1 MVTEI
6 EYNSVS
12 KWLRS
17 QALNKAK
24 ISSENK
30 GFMSNTST
38 YDPANPLIVQGDR
51 TLLLEVQSPRFS
63 AAREAIGPFAELEK
77 SPEYIHTYR
86 ITPLSLWNAAAAGL
100 PAATMVE
107 RLREFA
113 KYPVPQ
119 NVIADVHE
127 LAGRWGRLRL
137 ESQNDELLLIA
148 DEQALLIELSR
159 RDEIRPLLGEPR
171 GWGMVSVPGGNRG
184 LLKQA
189 LINAGWPAEDLAGYV
204 EGEPFPI
211 GLRLGEFNVRD
222 YQREAAEAFFAGG
235 DVRGGSGVVVL
246 PPGAGKTVV
255 GLAAMALVGQST
267 LILTTNRTS
276 VSQWHRELL
285 KKTNVQEHQIAEYT
299 GDTKNI
305 GPVTLSTYQM
315 LTHRPEKNGELPHLR
330 LFSERE
336 WGLIVY
342 DEVHTLP
349 APVFRATSAIQA
361 RRRLGL
367 TATLVREDGRE
378 ADVFS
383 LIGPKK
389 YDVPW
394 RDLEQRGWIA
404 EAFCTEVRVSLPED
418 ERMAYATAIPRDMYR
433 IAAENSRK
441 LPLVRAIMQ
450 QHAGARTL
458 VIGQYIDQLKFISDN
473 LAAPL
478 ITGKTPQKERER
490 LFEAFRQGDEQLL
503 VLSKVGNFALDLPDA
518 DLLIQVS
525 GTFGS
530 RQEEAQRLGRILRP
544 KDDQRS
550 AHFYTIVT
558 RDTQELDFAHNRQL
572 FLAEQ
577 GYSYHILDADELTN
591 TAPRT

>member
-1 MVTEI
+1 
-6 EYNSVS
+6 
-12 KWLRS
+12 
-17 QALNKAK
+17 
-24 ISSENK
+24 
-30 GFMSNTST
+30 MSNTAT
-38 YDPANPLIVQGDR
+38 YAPANPLIVQSDR
-51 TLLLEVQSPRFS
+51 TLLLEVQSPRFA

-100 PAATMVE
+100 PAQAMVE
-107 RLREFA
+107 RLKDFA

-119 NVIADVHE
+119 NVVADVYE

-137 ESQNDELLLIA
+137 ESQDDELLLIA

-159 RDEIRPLLGEPR
+159 RDEIRPLLGELR
-171 GWGMVSVPGGNRG
+171 GWGMVSVPSGNRG

-204 EGEPFPI
+204 DGEAFAI
-211 GLRLGEFNVRD
+211 GLRLGEFHVRD

-285 KKTNVQEHQIAEYT
+285 KKTSVEEHQIAEYT

-315 LTHRPEKNGELPHLR
+315 LTHRLEKNGDLPHLR

-336 WGLIVY
+336 WGLIIY
-342 DEVHTLP
+342 DEVHMLP
-349 APVFRATSAIQA
+349 APVFRATSEIQA

-404 EAFCTEVRVSLPED
+404 EASCTEVRVSLPED
-418 ERMAYATAIPRDMYR
+418 ERMAYATAIPREMYR

-441 LPLVRAIMQ
+441 LPLAHAIIQ
-450 QHAGARTL
+450 QHEGAQTL
-458 VIGQYIDQLKFISDN
+458 VIGQYIDQLKYISDN

-478 ITGKTPQKERER
+478 ISGKTPQKERER
-490 LFEAFRQGDEQLL
+490 LFEAFRQGQEQLL

-544 KDDQRS
+544 KPDGRT

-577 GYSYHILDADELTN
+577 GYSYHILDANELLT
-591 TAPRT
+591 P

>member
-1 MVTEI
+1 MTQ
-6 EYNSVS
+6 SAPS
-12 KWLRS
+12 
-17 QALNKAK
+17 
-24 ISSENK
+24 
-30 GFMSNTST
+30 
-38 YDPANPLIVQGDR
+38 YDPANPLIVQSDR
-51 TLLLEVQSPRFS
+51 TLLLEVNSPRFA
-63 AAREAIGPFAELEK
+63 AAREAIAPFAELEK

-100 PAATMVE
+100 PADTMVE
-107 RLREFA
+107 RLRAFA

-119 NVIADVHE
+119 NIVADVHE

-137 ESQNDELLLIA
+137 EARDGELLLIA
-148 DEQALLIELSR
+148 DEQALLVELSR
-159 RDEIRPLLGEPR
+159 RDEIRPLLGAPR
-171 GWGMVSVPGGNRG
+171 GWGMVAVPGGNRG

-204 EGEPFPI
+204 EGEAFAVE
-211 GLRLGEFNVRD
+211 LRLDHFHVRD
-222 YQREAAEAFFAGG
+222 YQRDAAEAFFAGG

-255 GLAAMALVGQST
+255 GMVVMALVGQST

-276 VSQWHRELL
+276 VNQWRRELL
-285 KKTNVQEHQIAEYT
+285 RKTDVPEQQIAEYT
-299 GDTKNI
+299 GERKGI
-305 GPVTLSTYQM
+305 APVTISTYQM
-315 LTHRPEKNGELPHLR
+315 LTHRPEKDGDFPHLR
-330 LFSERE
+330 LFAERE

-342 DEVHTLP
+342 DEVHLLP
-349 APVFRATSAIQA
+349 APVFRATAEIQA

-404 EAFCTEVRVSLPED
+404 EAACTEVRVSLPAD
-418 ERMAYATAIPRDMYR
+418 ERMAYATAAPRDMYR

-441 LPLVRAIMQ
+441 LPLLRAIMDR
-450 QHAGARTL
+450 HDGAPTL
-458 VIGQYIDQLKFISDN
+458 IIGQYLAQLQYIADN

-478 ITGKTPQKERER
+478 ITGKTAQRER
-490 LFEAFRQGDEQLL
+490 DRLFDAFRQGDEMVL

-518 DLLIQVS
+518 ELLIQVS

-544 KDDQRS
+544 KADGRA

-577 GYSYHILDADELTN
+577 GYSYHILDADELME
-591 TAPRT
+591 

>member
-1 MVTEI
+1 M
-6 EYNSVS
+6 
-12 KWLRS
+12 S
-17 QALNKAK
+17 QPPA
-24 ISSENK
+24 SY
-30 GFMSNTST
+30 T
-38 YDPANPLIVQGDR
+38 PANPLIVQGDR
-51 TLLLEVQSPRFS
+51 TLLLEVQSPHFVE
-63 AAREAIGPFAELEK
+63 AREAIAPFAELEK

-100 PAATMVE
+100 PAEAMIE
-107 RLREFA
+107 RVQAFA

-119 NVIADVHE
+119 NVVADIRE

-137 ESQNDELLLIA
+137 EEADGELLLISG
-148 DEQALLIELSR
+148 DVALLTELAR
-159 RDEIRPLLGEPR
+159 RSEIAALLGPR
-171 GWGMVSVPGGNRG
+171 RGQDAYALPPGHRG

-189 LINAGWPAEDLAGYV
+189 LIAAGWPAEDLAGYV
-204 EGEPFPI
+204 EGESFPVR
-211 GLRLGEFNVRD
+211 LRFDRFHVRD
-222 YQREAAEAFFAGG
+222 YQRDAAEAFFAGG

-255 GLAAMALVGQST
+255 GLAAMALIGQST

-276 VSQWHRELL
+276 VNQWRRELL
-285 KKTNVQEHQIAEYT
+285 KKTDVPEPQIAEYT
-299 GDTKNI
+299 GERKGI
-305 GPVTLSTYQM
+305 APITLSTYQM
-315 LTHRPEKNGELPHLR
+315 LTHRPVKDGDQPHLR

-336 WGLIVY
+336 WGLIIY
-342 DEVHTLP
+342 DEVHLLP
-349 APVFRATSAIQA
+349 APVFRATAEIQA

-378 ADVFS
+378 GDVFS

-389 YDVPW
+389 YDAPW
-394 RDLEQRGWIA
+394 RDLERRGWIA
-404 EAFCTEVRVSLPED
+404 EAACNEVRVGLPDD
-418 ERMAYATAIPRDMYR
+418 ERMAYALAEPRDMHR

-441 LPLVRAIMQ
+441 LPLTRAIMDR
-450 QHAGARTL
+450 HDGAPTL
-458 VIGQYIDQLKFISDN
+458 IIGQYLAQLQYIADN

-478 ITGKTPQKERER
+478 ITGKTPQRERER
-490 LFEAFRQGDEQLL
+490 LFDAFRHGDEPVL

-518 DLLIQVS
+518 ELLIQVS

-544 KDDQRS
+544 KSDGRP

-577 GYSYHILDADELTN
+577 GYSYHILDAAELLG
-591 TAPRT
+591 

>member
-1 MVTEI
+1 MSQPPAS
-6 EYNSVS
+6 YN
-12 KWLRS
+12 
-17 QALNKAK
+17 
-24 ISSENK
+24 
-30 GFMSNTST
+30 
-38 YDPANPLIVQGDR
+38 PANPLIVQGDR
-51 TLLLEVQSPRFS
+51 TLLLEVQSPRFVE
-63 AAREAIGPFAELEK
+63 AREAIAPFAELEK

-100 PAATMVE
+100 PAEAMIE
-107 RLREFA
+107 RVQAFA

-119 NVIADVHE
+119 NVVADIRE

-137 ESQNDELLLIA
+137 EEADGELLLISG
-148 DEQALLIELSR
+148 DIALLTELAR
-159 RDEIRPLLGEPR
+159 RSEIAALLGPR
-171 GWGMVSVPGGNRG
+171 RGQDAYALPPGHRG

-189 LINAGWPAEDLAGYV
+189 LIAAGWPAEDLAGYV
-204 EGEPFPI
+204 EGESFPVR
-211 GLRLGEFNVRD
+211 LRFDHFHVRD
-222 YQREAAEAFFAGG
+222 YQRDAAEAFFAGG

-255 GLAAMALVGQST
+255 GLAAMALIGQST

-276 VSQWHRELL
+276 VNQWRRELL
-285 KKTNVQEHQIAEYT
+285 KKTDVPEAQIAEYT
-299 GDTKNI
+299 GERKGI
-305 GPVTLSTYQM
+305 APVTLSTYQM
-315 LTHRPEKNGELPHLR
+315 LTHRPVKDGDQPHLR

-336 WGLIVY
+336 WGLIIY
-342 DEVHTLP
+342 DEVHLLP
-349 APVFRATSAIQA
+349 APVFRATAEIQA

-378 ADVFS
+378 GDVFS

-389 YDVPW
+389 YDAPW
-394 RDLEQRGWIA
+394 RDLERRGWIA
-404 EAFCTEVRVSLPED
+404 EAACNEVRVGLPDD
-418 ERMAYATAIPRDMYR
+418 ERMAYALAEPRDMHR

-441 LPLVRAIMQ
+441 LPLTRAIMDR
-450 QHAGARTL
+450 HDGAPTL
-458 VIGQYIDQLKFISDN
+458 IIGQYLAQLQYIADN

-478 ITGKTPQKERER
+478 IIGKTPQRERER
-490 LFEAFRQGDEQLL
+490 LFDAFRHGDEPVL

-518 DLLIQVS
+518 ELLIQVS

-544 KDDQRS
+544 KSDGRP

-558 RDTQELDFAHNRQL
+558 RDTQELEFAHNRQL

-577 GYSYHILDADELTN
+577 GYSYHILDASELLG
-591 TAPRT
+591 

>member
-1 MVTEI
+1 MTTPP
-6 EYNSVS
+6 S
-12 KWLRS
+12 
-17 QALNKAK
+17 
-24 ISSENK
+24 
-30 GFMSNTST
+30 

-51 TLLLEVQSPRFS
+51 TLLLEVQSPRFA
-63 AAREAIGPFAELEK
+63 AAREAIAPFAELEK

-100 PAATMVE
+100 PAREMVE
-107 RLREFA
+107 RLTAFA

-119 NVIADVHE
+119 NIVADVHE

-137 ESQNDELLLIA
+137 ESHDDELLLIA
-148 DEQALLIELSR
+148 DEQALLVELSR
-159 RDEIRPLLGEPR
+159 RDEIRPLLGAPR
-171 GWGMVSVPGGNRG
+171 GWGMVGVPGGNRG

-189 LINAGWPAEDLAGYV
+189 LIAAGWPAEDLAGYV
-204 EGEPFPI
+204 EGEAFPI
-211 GLRLGEFNVRD
+211 GLRLDHFHVRD
-222 YQREAAEAFFAGG
+222 YQRDAAEAFFAGG

-246 PPGAGKTVV
+246 PPGSGKTIV
-255 GLAAMALVGQST
+255 GLAAMSLVGQST

-276 VSQWHRELL
+276 VNQWRRELL
-285 KKTNVQEHQIAEYT
+285 KKTEVLEPQIAEYT
-299 GDTKNI
+299 GESKSIAPITI
-305 GPVTLSTYQM
+305 STYQM
-315 LTHRPEKNGELPHLR
+315 LTHRPEKNGDFPHLR
-330 LFSERE
+330 LFAERE

-342 DEVHTLP
+342 DEVHLLP
-349 APVFRATSAIQA
+349 APIFRATAEIQA
-361 RRRLGL
+361 KRRLGL

-378 ADVFS
+378 TDVFS

-404 EAFCTEVRVSLPED
+404 EAACTEVRVGLPED
-418 ERMAYATAIPRDMYR
+418 ERMAYATAEPREMYR

-450 QHAGARTL
+450 QHEGAETL
-458 VIGQYIDQLKFISDN
+458 VIGQYLAQLQYIADN

-490 LFEAFRQGDEQLL
+490 LFEAFRQGEEPLL

-518 DLLIQVS
+518 ELLVQVS

-544 KDDQRS
+544 KVDGRA

-577 GYSYHILDADELTN
+577 GYSYRIMDADELLESV
-591 TAPRT
+591 

>member
-1 MVTEI
+1 MTTP
-6 EYNSVS
+6 
-12 KWLRS
+12 RP
-17 QALNKAK
+17 
-24 ISSENK
+24 
-30 GFMSNTST
+30 
-38 YDPANPLIVQGDR
+38 YDPTNPLIVQSDR
-51 TLLLEVQSPRFS
+51 TLLLEVQSPRF
-63 AAREAIGPFAELEK
+63 AEAREAIAPFAELEK

-100 PAATMVE
+100 PAEAMVE
-107 RLREFA
+107 RLKAFA

-119 NVIADVHE
+119 NVAADVHE

-137 ESQNDELLLIA
+137 GSHDDELLLIA
-148 DEQALLIELSR
+148 DEQALLVELSR
-159 RDEIRPLLGEPR
+159 RDEIRPLLGAPR
-171 GWGMVSVPGGNRG
+171 GWGMVSVPAGNRG

-204 EGEPFPI
+204 EGEAFAI
-211 GLRLGEFNVRD
+211 GLRLDHFDVRD
-222 YQREAAEAFFAGG
+222 YQREAADAFFASG

-276 VSQWHRELL
+276 VNQWRRELL
-285 KKTNVQEHQIAEYT
+285 KKTDVQDAQIAEYT
-299 GDTKNI
+299 GDQKSI
-305 GPVTLSTYQM
+305 GPITISTYQM
-315 LTHRPEKNGELPHLR
+315 LTHRTEKNGDLPHLR
-330 LFSERE
+330 LFSERD

-342 DEVHTLP
+342 DEVHMLP
-349 APVFRATSAIQA
+349 APVFRATSEIQA

-404 EAFCTEVRVSLPED
+404 EASCTEVRVSLPED
-418 ERMAYATAIPRDMYR
+418 ERMAYATAIPREMYR

-441 LPLVRAIMQ
+441 LPLARAIMQ
-450 QHAGARTL
+450 QHEGAQTL
-458 VIGQYIDQLKFISDN
+458 VIGQYIEQLKYIADN

-490 LFEAFRQGDEQLL
+490 LFEAFRQGDEPLL
-503 VLSKVGNFALDLPDA
+503 VISKVGNFALDLPDA
-518 DLLIQVS
+518 ELLIQVS

-544 KDDQRS
+544 KADGRA

-577 GYSYHILDADELTN
+577 GYSYHILDANELLGS
-591 TAPRT
+591 RQ